1 MSLESEFLSLLLK
14 DTLSEDREK
23 GARIRIDIK
32 TSDGKEFH
40 FEKPPMSQ
48 ERFEAI
54 CFLLG
59 GLGAVYFVCKL
70 LSLMISTA

>member
-48 ERFEAI
+48 ERFEGDYPKF
-54 CFLLG
+54 CVNLLRG
-59 GLGAVYFVCKL
+59 VE
-70 LSLMISTA
+70 